1 VSETSSSPAISVVVP
16 SRDRAELLDACL
28 ASIRGALRPGDE
40 LIVADSASR
49 DGSVAAVAHKHGA
62 TVVRCEIAGTSRARN
77 AGWRSARHDLI
88 AFIDDDVRVHEGWAR
103 ALAETFASFGD
114 ASYITGRIGPPP
126 TTTKYLVA
134 QKTEADPTW
143 LTGAADEVQGHAA
156 NLAVRRAALLDT
168 GGFDEELGP
177 GTPLRAAEDLDFF
190 ERLAAHG
197 FRGRYE
203 PAASG
208 YHESWRDARDMFAL
222 HWSYGIGLGARLVKL
237 ARVDRARFGSVAK
250 VTFVDDGIIP
260 VFRMIRQRAVR
271 WTMIRLTRLAGVLI
285 GIVRA
290 LPRRIADGH
299 FVARR
304 RDQLV
309 ESRPEPR

>member
-1 VSETSSSPAISVVVP
+1 VSEMTDLPMLSVVVP
-16 SRDRAELLDACL
+16 SRDRAELLDKCL
-28 ASIRGALRPGDE
+28 ASLRDALRPDDE
-40 LIVADSASR
+40 LIVADSASS
-49 DGSVAAVAHKHGA
+49 DGSVADVARKHGA
-62 TVVRCEIAGTSRARN
+62 TVVRCEIPGTSLARN

-88 AFIDDDVRVHEGWAR
+88 AFIDDDVRVSEGWALS
-103 ALAETFASFGD
+103 LAETFASFGD

-126 TTTKYLVA
+126 TPTKYLVA
-134 QKTEADPTW
+134 QKTDEDPEW

-177 GTPLRAAEDLDFF
+177 GTPLRAAEDLDLF

-203 PAASG
+203 PAAAG
-208 YHESWRDARDMFAL
+208 YHESWRNAGDMFTL

-237 ARVDRARFGSVAK
+237 ARVDRLRFRSVAK
-250 VTFVDDGIIP
+250 VTFIDDGIVP
-260 VFRMIRQRAVR
+260 VLRMIKQGAFR
-271 WTMIRLTRLAGVLI
+271 WTMIRLTRLAGVLT

-290 LPRRIADGH
+290 FPRRIADGH
-299 FVARR
+299 FVPRSGRR
-304 RDQLV
+304 V
-309 ESRPEPR
+309 AS